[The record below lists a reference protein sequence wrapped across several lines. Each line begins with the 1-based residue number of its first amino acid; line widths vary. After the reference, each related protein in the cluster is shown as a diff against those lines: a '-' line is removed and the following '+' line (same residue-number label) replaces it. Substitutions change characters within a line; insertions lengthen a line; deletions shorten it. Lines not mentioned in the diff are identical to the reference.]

1 MATAAKIRLS
11 AEDVKPN
18 IGSRVLNTKEELLSG
33 ELAGELRELLEQ
45 RGVLVF
51 PKIGFTDEEQ
61 VEFTKTLGTF
71 APEMTDKGG
80 EDKVHPITLDEKVN
94 PSSAIYLKGSLYWH
108 IDGTM
113 NQVPILASL
122 LRCVVPSP
130 KGTGNTGF
138 ANTYAAYEALPEDK
152 KAEYAGYRVRHGAWP
167 TLLYWSP
174 EPNQELLERMQGIG
188 DVEIPLVWNH
198 RSGRKSLVIGNTAH
212 TITGKSHFDSV
223 RILNWLR
230 EWATQEQ
237 FTYSHE
243 WSVGDLVIWDNTGT
257 MHRAEAY
264 DPACGR
270 MMVRTK
276 LEGEEPFE

>member
-1 MATAAKIRLS
+1 MATAAQIRLS
-11 AEDVKPN
+11 AENVKPN

-33 ELAGELRELLEQ
+33 ELAAELRELLEQ

-51 PKIGFTDEEQ
+51 PTIDFTDEEH
-61 VEFTKTLGTF
+61 VAFTKTLGTF
-71 APEMTDKGG
+71 APEMTDKDGD
-80 EDKVHPITLDEKVN
+80 DKVHPITLDEKVN
-94 PSSAIYLKGSLYWH
+94 PSSAIYLKGSLFWH

-113 NQVPILASL
+113 NKMPIRASL
-122 LRCVVPSP
+122 LACKVPSP

-138 ANTYAAYEALPEDK
+138 SNTYAAYDALTDEQ
-152 KAEYAGYRVRHGAWP
+152 KAEYDGYKVRHGAWP
-167 TLLYWSP
+167 TLMYWNP
-174 EPNQELLERMQGIG
+174 EPDQTLLERMQAIG

-198 RSGRKSLVIGNTAH
+198 KSGRKSLVIGNTAH
-212 TITGKSHFDSV
+212 TITGKDHFDST
-223 RILNWLR
+223 RILNGLR

-237 FTYSHE
+237 FTFSHE

-257 MHRAEAY
+257 MHRAEAF

-276 LEGEEPFE
+276 LEGEEPIV

>member
-1 MATAAKIRLS
+1 MATAAKTRLS
-11 AEDVKPN
+11 VEDIKPG
-18 IGSRVLNTKEELLSG
+18 IGSRILNSKEELLRG
-33 ELAGELRELLEQ
+33 ENAEELRDLLEQ

-51 PKIGFTDEEQ
+51 PQVNFTDEEQ
-61 VEFTKTLGTF
+61 VAFTKTLGTF

-94 PSSAIYLKGSLYWH
+94 PSSAIYLKGSLFWH

-113 NQVPILASL
+113 NQMPIRASL

-130 KGTGNTGF
+130 KGTGNTGV
-138 ANTYAAYEALPEDK
+138 ANTYAAYDALPEDK
-152 KAEYAGYRVRHGAWP
+152 KAEFDGYRVRHGAWP
-167 TLLYWSP
+167 TLMYWNP
-174 EPNQELLERMQGIG
+174 EPNQELLERMQSIG

-198 RSGRKSLVIGNTAH
+198 ESGRKSLVIGNTAH
-212 TITGKSHFDSV
+212 TIVGKDHFESV

-237 FTYSHE
+237 FVYSHE
-243 WSVGDLVIWDNTGT
+243 WSVGDMIIWDNTGT

-264 DPACGR
+264 DPATGR

-276 LEGEEPFE
+276 LEGEEPLV

>member
-1 MATAAKIRLS
+1 MATAAEIRLS
-11 AEDVKPN
+11 AEDVKPL
-18 IGSRVLNTKEELLSG
+18 IGSRVLNAKEELLSG
-33 ELAGELRELLEQ
+33 ALAADIRDLLEQ

-51 PKIGFTDEEQ
+51 PKINFTDAEH
-61 VEFTKTLGTF
+61 VAFTKTLGTF
-71 APEMTDKGG
+71 APEMTDKGD

-94 PSSAIYLKGSLYWH
+94 PGSAIYLKGSLYWH

-113 NQVPILASL
+113 NQMPILASL
-122 LRCVVPSP
+122 LSCKVPSP

-138 ANTYAAYEALPEDK
+138 ANTYAAYDALPAED
-152 KAEYAGYRVRHGAWP
+152 KAEYDAYRVRHGAWA
-167 TLLYWSP
+167 TLFYWSP

-212 TITGKSHFDSV
+212 TITGKSHFDSA
-223 RILNWLR
+223 RILNKLR
-230 EWATQEQ
+230 EWSTQEQ

-264 DPACGR
+264 DPTCGR
-270 MMVRTK
+270 MMHRTK
-276 LEGEEPFE
+276 LEGEEPIQ

>member
-1 MATAAKIRLS
+1 MATAAMTRLS
-11 AEDVKPN
+11 AENIKPN

-33 ELAGELRELLEQ
+33 DIATDLRELLEQ

-51 PKIGFTDEEQ
+51 PKISFTDAEH
-61 VEFTKTLGTF
+61 VAFTKTLGTF
-71 APEMTDKGG
+71 APEMTDVGE

-94 PSSAIYLKGSLYWH
+94 PGAAIYLRGSLYWH

-113 NQVPILASL
+113 NGVPILASL
-122 LRCVVPSP
+122 LSCKVPSP

-138 ANTYAAYEALPEDK
+138 SNTYAAYEALPDDK
-152 KAEYAGYRVRHGAWP
+152 KAEYDSYRVRHGAWA
-167 TLLYWSP
+167 TLFYWSP
-174 EPNQELLERMQGIG
+174 EPDQTLLERMQAIG

-212 TITGKSHFDSV
+212 TITGKSHFDSA
-223 RILNWLR
+223 RILNELR
-230 EWATQEQ
+230 TWATREE

-243 WSVGDLVIWDNTGT
+243 WEVGDLVIWDNTGT
-257 MHRAEAY
+257 MHRAEWY

-270 MMVRTK
+270 MMHRTK